1 MALGKGLNSL
11 IPQQKKVF
19 GIIRKETGITAAG
32 NDRVW
37 QINISDVLPNPEQP
51 RKEFNEDELQ
61 SLVASIKKHGIMQP
75 LVMTERSEGGY
86 ELIAGERRLR
96 AAGLAGLSTVPALI
110 RTATQ
115 QEKLELA
122 LIENIQRH
130 DLNPIEEAY
139 AYSRLIEEFNL
150 TQEKAAEQLGKSRPA
165 LANTIRLL
173 DLPTVIQTALIKGE
187 LSAGKARAL
196 LSLKN
201 EKEQL
206 DMFESMIGQKMN
218 VREVESM
225 VANKKNN
232 TGDKQ
237 KDPNFVAQ
245 EKILEERFGTRVA
258 ITGSS
263 RKGKIIISFDS
274 VEELRRLI
282 SELS

>member
-19 GIIRKETGITAAG
+19 NIIRKETGIING
-32 NDRVW
+32 PDRVW
-37 QINISDVLPNPEQP
+37 QINISDVVPNPEQP
-51 RKEFNEDELQ
+51 RKEFNEEELQ
-61 SLVASIKKHGIMQP
+61 SLVMSIKKHGIMQP

-139 AYSRLIEEFNL
+139 AYSRLLEEFNL
-150 TQEKAAEQLGKSRPA
+150 TQEQAAEQLGKSRPA

-173 DLPTVIQTALIKGE
+173 DLPEVIQKALIKGDF
-187 LSAGKARAL
+187 SAGKARAL
-196 LSLKN
+196 LSLKT
-201 EKEQL
+201 EKEQI
-206 DMFESMIGQKMN
+206 DMFQSMMGQKMS
-218 VREVESM
+218 VRDVESL
-225 VANKKNN
+225 VASKKNN
-232 TGDKQ
+232 NS
-237 KDPNFVAQ
+237 KDPNISAQ
-245 EKILEERFGTRVA
+245 EKILEEKL
-258 ITGSS
+258 GSKVTIS
-263 RKGKIIISFDS
+263 GSAKKGKIIISFDS
-274 VEELRRLI
+274 MEELKRLI

>member
-11 IPQQKKVF
+11 IPQQKKVRN
-19 GIIRKETGITAAG
+19 IIRRETGIVNG

-37 QINISDVLPNPEQP
+37 QININDIVPNPEQP
-51 RKEFNEDELQ
+51 RKEFNEEELH
-61 SLVASIKKHGIMQP
+61 SLVLSIQKHGIMQP
-75 LVMTERSEGGY
+75 LVATERQDSGY

-96 AAGLAGLSTVPALI
+96 AAGLAGLSTVPVLV

-130 DLNPIEEAY
+130 NLNPIEEAY
-139 AYSRLIEEFNL
+139 AYSRLLEEFNL
-150 TQEKAAEQLGKSRPA
+150 TQEQAAEQLGKSRPA

-173 DLPTVIQTALIKGE
+173 DLPESIQTALTKGE
-187 LSAGKARAL
+187 FSAGKARAL
-196 LSLKN
+196 LSLSS

-206 DMFESMIGQKMN
+206 EMFDSMMGVKMS
-218 VREVESM
+218 VRDVEGL

-232 TGDKQ
+232 KTV
-237 KDPNFVAQ
+237 KDANLASQ
-245 EKILEERFGTRVA
+245 EKIIEERL
-258 ITGSS
+258 GSKVTIAGNTK
-263 RKGKIIISFDS
+263 KGKIMISYS
-274 VEELRRLI
+274 STEELKRLI

>member
-11 IPQQKKVF
+11 IPQQKKVRN
-19 GIIRKETGITAAG
+19 IIRRETGIVNG

-37 QINISDVLPNPEQP
+37 QININDIVPNPEQP
-51 RKEFNEDELQ
+51 RKEFNEEELH
-61 SLVASIKKHGIMQP
+61 SLVLSIQKHGIMQP
-75 LVMTERSEGGY
+75 LVATERQDSGY

-96 AAGLAGLSTVPALI
+96 AAGLAGLSTVPVLV

-130 DLNPIEEAY
+130 NLNPIEEAY
-139 AYSRLIEEFNL
+139 AYSRLLEEFNL
-150 TQEKAAEQLGKSRPA
+150 TQEQAAEQLGKSRPA

-173 DLPTVIQTALIKGE
+173 DLPERIQTALTKGE
-187 LSAGKARAL
+187 FSAGKARAL
-196 LSLKN
+196 LSLSS

-206 DMFESMIGQKMN
+206 EMFDSMMGVKMS
-218 VREVESM
+218 VRDVEGL

-232 TGDKQ
+232 KTV
-237 KDPNFVAQ
+237 KDANLASQ
-245 EKILEERFGTRVA
+245 EKIIEERL
-258 ITGSS
+258 GSKVTIAGNTK
-263 RKGKIIISFDS
+263 KGKIMISYS
-274 VEELRRLI
+274 STEELKRLI

>member
-11 IPQQKKVF
+11 IPQQKKVWS
-19 GIIRKETGITAAG
+19 IIRKETGIVNSG

-37 QINISDVLPNPEQP
+37 QINILDVVPNPEQP
-51 RKEFNEDELQ
+51 RKEFNEEELH
-61 SLVASIKKHGIMQP
+61 SLVLSIQKHGILQP
-75 LVMTERSEGGY
+75 LVMTERQDGGY

-96 AAGLAGLSTVPALI
+96 AAGLAGLVTVPALV

-139 AYSRLIEEFNL
+139 AYARLLEEFNL
-150 TQEKAAEQLGKSRPA
+150 TQEQAAEQLGKSRST

-173 DLPTVIQTALIKGE
+173 DLPTVVQKALTKGDF
-187 LSAGKARAL
+187 SAGKARAL
-196 LSLKN
+196 LSLKT
-201 EKEQL
+201 EKEQV
-206 DMFESMIGQKMN
+206 DMFESMMGIKMS
-218 VREVESM
+218 VREVENL

-232 TGDKQ
+232 NNTH
-237 KDPNFVAQ
+237 KDPNMTAQ
-245 EKILEERFGTRVA
+245 EKKMEERLGAKV
-258 ITGSS
+258 IISGNIK
-263 RKGKIIISFDS
+263 KGKIMISYSSTD
-274 VEELRRLI
+274 ELKRLI

>member
-19 GIIRKETGITAAG
+19 NIIRRETGIVNG

-37 QINISDVLPNPEQP
+37 QINISDVVPNPEQP
-51 RKEFNEDELQ
+51 RKEFNEEELQ
-61 SLVASIKKHGIMQP
+61 SLVLSIKKHGIMQP
-75 LVMTERSEGGY
+75 LVMTERPESGY
-86 ELIAGERRLR
+86 ELIDGERRLR
-96 AAGLAGLSTVPALI
+96 AAGLAGLTTVPALI

-139 AYSRLIEEFNL
+139 AYARLIEEFNL
-150 TQEKAAEQLGKSRPA
+150 TQEEAAQQLGKSRSA

-173 DLPTVIQTALIKGE
+173 DLPTVVQTALIKGDF
-187 LSAGKARAL
+187 SAGKARAL
-196 LSLKN
+196 LSLKT
-201 EKEQL
+201 EKEQIE
-206 DMFESMIGQKMN
+206 MFESMMGAKMS
-218 VREVESM
+218 VREVESL

-232 TGDKQ
+232 NKTC
-237 KDPNFVAQ
+237 KDPNMVAQ
-245 EKILEERFGTRVA
+245 EKILEEKLGSKVTISGT
-258 ITGSS
+258 TK
-263 RKGKIIISFDS
+263 KGKIMISYS
-274 VEELRRLI
+274 STEELKRLI

>member
-11 IPQQKKVF
+11 IPQQKKVRN
-19 GIIRKETGITAAG
+19 IIRRETGIVNG

-37 QINISDVLPNPEQP
+37 QININDIVPNPEQP
-51 RKEFNEDELQ
+51 RKEFNEEELH
-61 SLVASIKKHGIMQP
+61 SLVLSIQKHGIMQP
-75 LVMTERSEGGY
+75 LVATERQEGGY

-96 AAGLAGLSTVPALI
+96 AAGLAGLSTVPVLI

-130 DLNPIEEAY
+130 NLNPIEEAY
-139 AYSRLIEEFNL
+139 AYSRLLEEFNL
-150 TQEKAAEQLGKSRPA
+150 TQEQAAEQLGKSRPA

-173 DLPTVIQTALIKGE
+173 DLPERIQTALTKGE
-187 LSAGKARAL
+187 FSAGKARAL
-196 LSLKN
+196 LSLSS

-206 DMFESMIGQKMN
+206 EMFDSMMGVKMS
-218 VREVESM
+218 VRDVEGL

-232 TGDKQ
+232 KTV
-237 KDPNFVAQ
+237 KDANLASQ
-245 EKILEERFGTRVA
+245 EKIIEERL
-258 ITGSS
+258 GSKVTIAGNTK
-263 RKGKIIISFDS
+263 KGKIMISYS
-274 VEELRRLI
+274 STEELKRLI

>member
-11 IPQQKKVF
+11 IPQQKKVRN
-19 GIIRKETGITAAG
+19 IIRRETGIVNG

-37 QINISDVLPNPEQP
+37 QININDIVPNPEQP
-51 RKEFNEDELQ
+51 RKEFNEEELH
-61 SLVASIKKHGIMQP
+61 SLVLSIQKHGIMQP
-75 LVMTERSEGGY
+75 LVATERQDSGY

-96 AAGLAGLSTVPALI
+96 AAGLAGLSTVPVLV

-130 DLNPIEEAY
+130 NLNPIEEAY
-139 AYSRLIEEFNL
+139 AYSRLLEEFNL
-150 TQEKAAEQLGKSRPA
+150 TQEQAAEQLGKSRSA

-173 DLPTVIQTALIKGE
+173 DLPERIQTALTKGE
-187 LSAGKARAL
+187 FSAGKARAL
-196 LSLKN
+196 LSLSS

-206 DMFESMIGQKMN
+206 EMFDSMMGVKMS
-218 VREVESM
+218 VRDVEGL

-232 TGDKQ
+232 KTV
-237 KDPNFVAQ
+237 KDANLASQ
-245 EKILEERFGTRVA
+245 EKIIEERL
-258 ITGSS
+258 GSKVTIAGNTK
-263 RKGKIIISFDS
+263 KGKIMISYS
-274 VEELRRLI
+274 STEELKRLI

>member
-11 IPQQKKVF
+11 IPQQKKVWS
-19 GIIRKETGITAAG
+19 IIRKETGIVNSG

-37 QINISDVLPNPEQP
+37 QINILDVVPNPEQP
-51 RKEFNEDELQ
+51 RKEFNEEELH
-61 SLVASIKKHGIMQP
+61 SLVLSIQKHGILQP
-75 LVMTERSEGGY
+75 LVMTERQDGGY

-96 AAGLAGLSTVPALI
+96 AAGLAGLVTVPALV

-139 AYSRLIEEFNL
+139 AYARLLEEFNL
-150 TQEKAAEQLGKSRPA
+150 TQEQAAEQLGKSRST

-173 DLPTVIQTALIKGE
+173 DLPTVVQKALTKGDF
-187 LSAGKARAL
+187 SAGKARAL
-196 LSLKN
+196 LSLKT
-201 EKEQL
+201 EKEQV
-206 DMFESMIGQKMN
+206 DMFESMMGIKMS
-218 VREVESM
+218 VREVENL

-232 TGDKQ
+232 NKTH
-237 KDPNFVAQ
+237 KDPNMTAQ
-245 EKILEERFGTRVA
+245 EKKMEERLGAKVIISA
-258 ITGSS
+258 NIK
-263 RKGKIIISFDS
+263 KGKIMISYSSTD
-274 VEELRRLI
+274 ELKRLI

>member
-19 GIIRKETGITAAG
+19 NIIRRETGIVNG

-37 QINISDVLPNPEQP
+37 QINISDVVPNPEQP
-51 RKEFNEDELQ
+51 RKEFNEEELQ
-61 SLVASIKKHGIMQP
+61 SLVLSIKKHGIMQP
-75 LVMTERSEGGY
+75 LVMTERPESGY

-96 AAGLAGLSTVPALI
+96 AAGLAGLTTVPALI

-139 AYSRLIEEFNL
+139 AYARLLEEFNL
-150 TQEKAAEQLGKSRPA
+150 TQEQAAEQLGKSRST

-173 DLPTVIQTALIKGE
+173 DLPTVVQKALTKGDF
-187 LSAGKARAL
+187 SAGKARAL
-196 LSLKN
+196 LSLKT
-201 EKEQL
+201 EKEQV
-206 DMFESMIGQKMN
+206 DMFESMMGIKMS
-218 VREVESM
+218 VREVENL

-232 TGDKQ
+232 NKTH
-237 KDPNFVAQ
+237 KDPNMTAQ
-245 EKILEERFGTRVA
+245 EKKMEERLGAKV
-258 ITGSS
+258 IISGNIK
-263 RKGKIIISFDS
+263 KGKIMISYSSTD
-274 VEELRRLI
+274 ELKRLI

>member
-11 IPQQKKVF
+11 IPQQKKVWS
-19 GIIRKETGITAAG
+19 IIRKETGIVNSG

-37 QINISDVLPNPEQP
+37 QINILDVVPNPEQP
-51 RKEFNEDELQ
+51 RKEFNEEELH
-61 SLVASIKKHGIMQP
+61 SLVLSIQKHGILQP
-75 LVMTERSEGGY
+75 LVMTERQDGGY

-96 AAGLAGLSTVPALI
+96 AAGLAGLVTVPALV

-139 AYSRLIEEFNL
+139 AYARLLEEFNL
-150 TQEKAAEQLGKSRPA
+150 TQEQAAEQLGKSRST

-173 DLPTVIQTALIKGE
+173 DLPTVVQKALTKGDF
-187 LSAGKARAL
+187 SAGKARAL
-196 LSLKN
+196 LSLKT
-201 EKEQL
+201 EKEQV
-206 DMFESMIGQKMN
+206 DMFESMMGIKMS
-218 VREVESM
+218 VREVENL

-232 TGDKQ
+232 NKTH
-237 KDPNFVAQ
+237 KDPNMTAQ
-245 EKILEERFGTRVA
+245 EKKMEERLGAKV
-258 ITGSS
+258 IISGNIK
-263 RKGKIIISFDS
+263 KGKIMISYSSTD
-274 VEELRRLI
+274 ELKRLI